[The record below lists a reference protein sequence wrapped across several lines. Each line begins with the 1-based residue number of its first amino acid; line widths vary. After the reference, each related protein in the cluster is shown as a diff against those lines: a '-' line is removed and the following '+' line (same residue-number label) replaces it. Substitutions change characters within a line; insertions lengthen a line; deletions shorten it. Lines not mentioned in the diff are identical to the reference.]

1 MLCLFL
7 IRNSNS
13 MTFAVNNNIL
23 SNFINGY

>member
-13 MTFAVNNNIL
+13 MTVAVNNNIP